1 MRKTRSK
8 TEITPNATF
17 RWYNLTKLRFGTEA
31 RLCFGVHTMHVMAV
45 YLYWDSTNL
54 LSCWYTYVIRLK
66 EYAYMLPVLQ
76 TKRVICGTNIPL
88 FVLELPRIMFRL
100 CLLYFHL
107 HHYSISSG
115 YSVHTSTFVDLIYSQ
130 IR

>member
-8 TEITPNATF
+8 TEITPNAAF

-54 LSCWYTYVIRLK
+54 LSYWYPYVIKLK
-66 EYAYMLPVLQ
+66 ESAYMLPVLQ
-76 TKRVICGTNIPL
+76 TKRGLSVVLIFL
-88 FVLELPRIMFRL
+88 F
-100 CLLYFHL
+100 LY
-107 HHYSISSG
+107 
-115 YSVHTSTFVDLIYSQ
+115 
-130 IR
+130 